1 MTDAIQIS
9 ENMKYCL
16 KFEKILNDFLQ
27 IFENVSNFQEMLQVV
42 RVFGRRMVKCW
53 VFFSLL
59 PAHPP
64 VHCKMSKIF
73 GIMNTENE
81 KRK

>member
-9 ENMKYCL
+9 ENMKHCL

-64 VHCKMSKIF
+64 VHWKMSKIF